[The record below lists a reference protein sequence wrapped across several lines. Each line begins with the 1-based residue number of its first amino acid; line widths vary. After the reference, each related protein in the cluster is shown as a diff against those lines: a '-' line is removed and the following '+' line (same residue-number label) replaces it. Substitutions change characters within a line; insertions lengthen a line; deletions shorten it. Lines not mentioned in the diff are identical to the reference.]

1 MKRSL
6 DGGWAGYGVMIIW
19 LILFGYLMISGCAPL
34 QKLGITIETPTTQAL
49 TKGLLYEAGLIIGE
63 EDTALAEELLEYTQI
78 DRDDLD
84 TFYLSWKRYL
94 ASKLTKKPRYQRLIR
109 LALSAVD
116 VRLEFKTSEEQ
127 NKIIKELFREFR
139 AGLQAGIE
147 SHN

>member
-19 LILFGYLMISGCAPL
+19 LILFGYLMSGC
-34 QKLGITIETPTTQAL
+34 GTISLKAPTTQTF

-63 EDTALAEELLEYTQI
+63 DDPALAAEFIEYTQI
-78 DRDDLD
+78 DRKDLD

-94 ASKLTKKPRYQRLIR
+94 TSKITDKSQYQRLIR

-116 VRLEFKTSEEQ
+116 IRLELKTSEEQ